1 MPNIFDQ
8 TEKLIHEF
16 GEIRDHNANF
26 KTLYN
31 DLCSDELLKH
41 YKVFTGENQANILRE
56 LNTIEEAIKAIGL
69 NMSSHRSENQQH

>member
-26 KTLYN
+26 KSLYN
-31 DLCSDELLKH
+31 DLCSDELLMH
-41 YKVFTGENQANILRE
+41 YKVFGGENKANILRD
-56 LNTIEEAIKAIGL
+56 LNAIEEAIKNIGL
-69 NMSSHRSENQQH
+69 NMSSHRAENQ